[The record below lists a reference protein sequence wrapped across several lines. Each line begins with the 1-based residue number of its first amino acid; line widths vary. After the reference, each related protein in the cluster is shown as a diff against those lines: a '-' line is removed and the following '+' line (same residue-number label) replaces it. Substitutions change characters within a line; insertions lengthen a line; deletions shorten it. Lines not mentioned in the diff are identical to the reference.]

1 MQTQQISIHLTA
13 EELNALVRYMKRK
26 KIKNCIGLIV
36 SKQYDFFRVDFA
48 IKQDEQS
55 PATFEKFF
63 LFGLGRVIGEE
74 IAAINN
80 KNISSQY
87 N

>member
-1 MQTQQISIHLTA
+1 MTTQQICIHLTA
-13 EELNALVRYMKRK
+13 EELNALVSYIKRK
-26 KIKNCIGLIV
+26 KIKNCHGIMI
-36 SKQYDFFRVDFA
+36 SRQYSFFRVDFA

-55 PATFEKFF
+55 PATLEKFF
-63 LFGLGRVIGEE
+63 LFGLGRIIGEE
-74 IAAINN
+74 IAAINS